1 MQHLLDTI
9 KNLVHT
15 IGAMRMHSIHFVL
28 MWKESSDLHLE
39 KITLIAWRTK
49 MLLAFGG
56 YCRMPREEAIQL
68 QSNTNSASNLVMLY
82 TDLAMLS

>member
-1 MQHLLDTI
+1 
-9 KNLVHT
+9 
-15 IGAMRMHSIHFVL
+15 MHF
-28 MWKESSDLHLE
+28 E

-68 QSNTNSASNLVMLY
+68 QSNTDSASNLVMLHR
-82 TDLAMLS
+82 DLVTFS